1 MDKEK
6 INRDKILQTIAV
18 LIQRLKRSDITI
30 SQIATELGVTHA
42 AIYKHFKNK
51 QEVWEAVSTKWFDE
65 TVMAKVTTG
74 ALTDTKIERLHL
86 LLWSFINAKK
96 KAYNQNAEM
105 FMLNTQYV
113 ESNPYLLRKVLKSIY
128 QKINQIIDYENDNF
142 EHAELIL
149 SAFTIF
155 TLPAF
160 KSTWNDPDF
169 ESRFENMW
177 LLVEPGIQQLYL

>member
-1 MDKEK
+1 
-6 INRDKILQTIAV
+6 
-18 LIQRLKRSDITI
+18 
-30 SQIATELGVTHA
+30 
-42 AIYKHFKNK
+42 
-51 QEVWEAVSTKWFDE
+51 
-65 TVMAKVTTG
+65 
-74 ALTDTKIERLHL
+74 
-86 LLWSFINAKK
+86 
-96 KAYNQNAEM
+96 M

-169 ESRFENMW
+169 ETRFENMW
-177 LLVEPGIQQLYL
+177 VLVKPGIQQLYL